1 MRIEASQL
9 KEKLSL
15 AEEEL
20 DASKTH
26 LSRAQIDVKSLQD
39 AQQEQEEANTRLKD
53 KLSRLEASNILSHT
67 TSRHK
72 SCANS
77 RHI

>member
-26 LSRAQIDVKSLQD
+26 LSRAQIDVKSLKD
-39 AQQEQEEANTRLKD
+39 AQQEQEEANTRLKE
-53 KLSRLEASNILSHT
+53 KLSRLEVSNILSHT